1 MKNQTSLFSGAN
13 FNFRAILLIAL
24 VVAFTCPNSLKAQ
37 VTTASVRGT
46 VTEEQ
51 KAALAGAEVTI
62 TNVGTSYTRSTQTGT
77 DGEYDFPDLPL
88 GTYRIHVTHA
98 GFKSETQTGVELH
111 VNDSSVVNI
120 ALKVGAVNETVTV
133 EASPVAV
140 ETTNGEL
147 TGLIGASQVAEL
159 PLNGRN
165 FMQLVTLMPGV
176 AAAEAFSTR
185 EKGIKG
191 ASDLSI
197 SGSPSNGNQWLVD
210 GANNND
216 TGSQRTILVY
226 PSTESIEEFKIERN
240 AYGAEFGLMSGA
252 TVNLV
257 TKSGKNDFH
266 GSVFYSG
273 RNDKLDAFD
282 TLLKAG
288 CPTCPKNQLRE
299 NDYGYTVSG
308 PIKKDKIFF
317 FWSQEG
323 NKKKILSFLMGPL
336 AVYP

>member
-13 FNFRAILLIAL
+13 FNFRAIFVLCCALLLAL
-24 VVAFTCPNSLKAQ
+24 SCSSPLQAQ

-46 VTEEQ
+46 VTDEQ

-62 TNVGTSYTRSTQTGT
+62 TNVGTSYTRSMQTGT

-226 PSTESIEEFKIERN
+226 PSTETIEEFKIERN
-240 AYGAEFGLMSGA
+240 AYSAEFGSMAGA

-257 TKSGKNDFH
+257 TKSGSNDFH
-266 GSVFYSG
+266 GSAYYSG
-273 RNDKLDAFD
+273 RNDKLNAYDPI
-282 TLLKAG
+282 LKDG
-288 CPTCPKNQLRE
+288 CPTPLSPSTCPKNKYRGNE
-299 NDYGYTVSG
+299 YGYTIGG
-308 PIKKDKIFF
+308 PVKKDKVF
-317 FWSQEG
+317 
-323 NKKKILSFLMGPL
+323 
-336 AVYP
+336 

>member
-13 FNFRAILLIAL
+13 FNFRAIFVLCCALLL
-24 VVAFTCPNSLKAQ
+24 SLSCSSTLQAQ

-46 VTEEQ
+46 VTDEQ

-62 TNVGTSYTRSTQTGT
+62 TNVGTSYARSMQTGT
-77 DGEYDFPDLPL
+77 
-88 GTYRIHVTHA
+88 
-98 GFKSETQTGVELH
+98 ELH

-165 FMQLVTLMPGV
+165 FIQLVTLIPG
-176 AAAEAFSTR
+176 ASPAEAFSTR

-191 ASDLSI
+191 ASDISV

-216 TGSQRTILVY
+216 TGSQRTILIY

-240 AYGAEFGLMSGA
+240 AYGAEFGLMAGA

-257 TKSGKNDFH
+257 TKSG
-266 GSVFYSG
+266 
-273 RNDKLDAFD
+273 
-282 TLLKAG
+282 
-288 CPTCPKNQLRE
+288 
-299 NDYGYTVSG
+299 
-308 PIKKDKIFF
+308 
-317 FWSQEG
+317 
-323 NKKKILSFLMGPL
+323 
-336 AVYP
+336 